1 MFEDIFSG
9 GKENLLCTVPLGVT
23 VDSHRLD
30 TITQIEKEK
39 NSQYGV
45 RLSFGISIS
54 TGWVPRSLLRKI
66 YSLTEVCHSRTL
78 LAGIQAMLGLD
89 PR

>member
-1 MFEDIFSG
+1 M
-9 GKENLLCTVPLGVT
+9 
-23 VDSHRLD
+23 
-30 TITQIEKEK
+30 
-39 NSQYGV
+39 